1 VKSRLSSRTLD
12 IALKV
17 VGVLVVVALVYL
29 GYTIWSTQRANE
41 QSKLTTRAVD
51 ALIAEVEKN
60 PKDPAA
66 RILLAEA
73 LAAAG
78 RTNEAI
84 TQYQNALTLDKNNV
98 AALQGLG
105 LIAMSRQDWKTAEGY
120 WRRII
125 DELSSG
131 QYAGVDERL
140 EQADYYLA
148 SPRRSLHDYEEAV
161 RYLKEALRIR
171 RDASDTHY
179 ALAVAYKE
187 LGSKENQRKELET
200 ALAFDPLMPEANY
213 EMALL
218 LLEDGDEAGAAE
230 LLRRSVDNA
239 PGRAEP
245 LAELEKLG
253 PLRSVSQPPRSCSPP
268 TRRRR
273 SSRRAWPWRLNRR
286 TSRPHGSSRGCWTRS
301 ASPKTPL
308 PHGNGWSVWLR
319 TIPRPRRPL
328 NDSARSRKA
337 TPPWSVMSERS
348 EDS

>member
-1 VKSRLSSRTLD
+1 MKSRLSSRTLD

-66 RILLAEA
+66 RILLAQA

-140 EQADYYLA
+140 EQADYYLGLTLIE
-148 SPRRSLHDYEEAV
+148 LHDYEEAV

-253 PLRSVSQPPRSCSPP
+253 PFEKRLAAAKELLATDKKKALLEARVAVALEPKNLEAARLVARLLDEIGKPEDATAAWERVVSLAPNDPEA
-268 TRRRR
+268 TT
-273 SSRRAWPWRLNRR
+273 ALERL
-286 TSRPHGSSRGCWTRS
+286 G
-301 ASPKTPL
+301 K
-308 PHGNGWSVWLR
+308 
-319 TIPRPRRPL
+319 
-328 NDSARSRKA
+328 K
-337 TPPWSVMSERS
+337 
-348 EDS
+348 